1 MKVSIGSRIV
11 DGPWGGGNLFAINLR
26 DYLLKNGHE
35 VIFDLSEKDID
46 VILLTD
52 PRSKKESSSTFS
64 HLDILKYKKLI
75 NPNVTVI
82 QRINECD
89 ERKNTQNINKLYL
102 EASEVSDHV
111 IFVSSWLRDIY
122 LKLGLEKSKTSVIL
136 AGSNKLI
143 FNDSN
148 SLFWD
153 GKEKLKIVTHHWSS
167 HKNKGFETYIEI
179 DELLNQNYWSE
190 RYEFSYIGNLPSN
203 LIFKNTKVFSPLHGK
218 DLADKLK
225 ENHVYITASKN
236 EPSGNHHI
244 EAAQCGLPIIYINSG
259 GIPEYSN
266 GYGIV
271 IDDLKDSLEKTRSEY
286 IKLKTRLLDYPFN
299 SEKMCDQFVDIF
311 EKIYQEKII
320 YQKNKPIS
328 IQGKIFL
335 NSIYLRRYFN
345 LTNFLNAIRTRIKK
359 VLKNE
364 Y

>member
-64 HLDILKYKKLI
+64 HIDILKYKKLI

-148 SLFWD
+148 S
-153 GKEKLKIVTHHWSS
+153 
-167 HKNKGFETYIEI
+167 
-179 DELLNQNYWSE
+179 
-190 RYEFSYIGNLPSN
+190 
-203 LIFKNTKVFSPLHGK
+203 
-218 DLADKLK
+218 
-225 ENHVYITASKN
+225 
-236 EPSGNHHI
+236 
-244 EAAQCGLPIIYINSG
+244 
-259 GIPEYSN
+259 
-266 GYGIV
+266 
-271 IDDLKDSLEKTRSEY
+271 
-286 IKLKTRLLDYPFN
+286 
-299 SEKMCDQFVDIF
+299 
-311 EKIYQEKII
+311 
-320 YQKNKPIS
+320 
-328 IQGKIFL
+328 
-335 NSIYLRRYFN
+335 
-345 LTNFLNAIRTRIKK
+345 
-359 VLKNE
+359 
-364 Y
+364 